1 MGSSTILVNWQ
12 ASANCLGLDT
22 NLFYYDVNE
31 RCQAKRNRAEMAKKI
46 CANCPVQLECLMD
59 AVERKDAFSVQGG
72 TTPEER
78 GHPSNG
84 KLVSQPFTLEEVLSR
99 KEKVNG

>member
-1 MGSSTILVNWQ
+1 
-12 ASANCLGLDT
+12 
-22 NLFYYDVNE
+22 
-31 RCQAKRNRAEMAKKI
+31 
-46 CANCPVQLECLMD
+46 MD

-84 KLVSQPFTLEEVLSR
+84 KLVSQPFTLEEILSR